1 MPKLMPSPYAH
12 GGIKGRHIKTNAEAH
27 CDSAFAFTADVANFY
42 PTVSHN
48 RMYRLFVKRLGCT
61 PDVARILTRL
71 CTYQHHL
78 ALGLVTSPFLAEQVL
93 LPIDK
98 RIHAACEAAGLAY
111 TRYVDDL
118 TISGGFNLDES
129 GFKNLISSI
138 LSDHG
143 FKMHKV
149 VCGRL
154 SEGTPITKISLRNG
168 HPDVGRK
175 YLEELDRQL
184 DDANNLANGRHFVGP
199 YYTRNQISGR
209 VRFVC
214 WVNPGRQRALLSKL
228 NSIAWDKAAK
238 EAARLKLVVAK
249 KRLVKRLALSS

>member
-1 MPKLMPSPYAH
+1 MTRLSPSPYAH
-12 GGIKGRHIKTNAEAH
+12 GGVKGRHIKTNAQAH
-27 CDSAFAFTADVANFY
+27 ADSAFVFTADVTNFY

-48 RMYRLFVKRLGCT
+48 RMYGLFVKRMGCT

-71 CTYQHHL
+71 CTYHHHL

-93 LPIDK
+93 IPIDK
-98 RIHAACEAAGLAY
+98 RIHAACEAAGLIY

-118 TISGGFNLDES
+118 TISGGYNLDGS
-129 GFKNLISSI
+129 GFKNLISGI
-138 LSDHG
+138 LRDHG

-149 VCGRL
+149 VFGRL

-175 YLEELDRQL
+175 YLQELDRQL
-184 DDANNLANGRHFVGP
+184 DDANNLANGRQFVGP
-199 YYTRNQISGR
+199 YYTRNQITGR

-214 WVNPGRQRALLSKL
+214 WVNPGRKKVLLSKL
-228 NSIAWDKAAK
+228 NSIPWAKVEK
-238 EAARLKLVVAK
+238 EADKRKLVVAK
-249 KRLVKRLALSS
+249 KRLVKRTSLAL